1 MNISLDTLRSD
12 RFEHLTLRK
21 GWKNVVNGLEAALG
35 IGFEKVKLNCVVMR
49 GINDDEILDFA
60 NLAEKYPIEV
70 RFIEFMPF
78 AANNWS
84 QNVLVPYKEIFE
96 AVSRR
101 YPKLERVKGDKN
113 ETSKVFRS
121 AEQMLGSIGFI
132 TSMSENFCSGCNR
145 IRLTADGNLKA
156 CLFGAGEVSLR
167 DPIRAGASD
176 IEIVDLL
183 SACLK
188 KKSKQRA
195 GELPT

>member
-188 KKSKQRA
+188 KKSKQHA